1 MNKEE
6 LIKKYKDKIKEQE
19 YIIQNDKIVEKYPL
33 NNIYKEFVKD
43 LENTLKKS

>member
-1 MNKEE
+1 MIIEE

-19 YIIQNDKIVEKYPL
+19 YIIQNDKVLEKYPL
-33 NNIYKEFVKD
+33 NNIYKEIVKD